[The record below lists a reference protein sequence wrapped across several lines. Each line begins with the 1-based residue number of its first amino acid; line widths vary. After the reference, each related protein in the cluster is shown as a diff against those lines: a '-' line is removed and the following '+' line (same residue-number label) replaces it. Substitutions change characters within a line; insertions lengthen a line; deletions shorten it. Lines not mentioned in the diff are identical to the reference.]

1 MRVFVTGATGF
12 VGSAVVQ
19 DLLKHGHTVVGLS
32 RSEENAAKLKAAGAE
47 ALPGDLTDL
56 ESLKKGAAESDG
68 VIHCG
73 FIHDFQ
79 RFAEVCAVD
88 AAAIKAMGDA
98 LAGTDKPL
106 IVSSG
111 VAIIAPGKLAT
122 EDMKAPELP
131 NFPRVSEKVAFEQI
145 EKGVRA
151 MAVRLPPTTHGD
163 GDHGF
168 MTILIGVAKEKGYAA
183 YVGDGANVWPAT
195 HRFDAASVYRLAL
208 EKGKAGASYHAIAE
222 QGVTFKEI
230 EGMIGRKLGLPVKSI
245 TAEEAA
251 GYYGWFAHFATL
263 SAPSSSEK
271 TQAELGW
278 TFSEIE
284 LLPDMDAHYFGA

>member
-1 MRVFVTGATGF
+1 MRVFITGATGF

-32 RSEENAAKLKAAGAE
+32 RSEGNAAKLKAAGAE
-47 ALPGDLTDL
+47 VLPGDLTDL

-79 RFAEVCAVD
+79 RFAEVCAID
-88 AAAIKAMGDA
+88 AEAIKTMGDA
-98 LAGTDKPL
+98 LAGTNKPL

-111 VAIIAPGKLAT
+111 VAIISPGKLAT
-122 EDMKAPELP
+122 EDMKSPEVP
-131 NFPRVSEKVAFEQI
+131 GFPRVSEKVAFEQI

-183 YVGDGANVWPAT
+183 YVGEGSNVWPAT
-195 HRFDAASVYRLAL
+195 HRFDAAQVYRLAL
-208 EKGKAGASYHAIAE
+208 EKGKAGMSYHAIAE

-230 EGMIGRKLGLPVKSI
+230 ESMIGKKLGLPVKSI
-245 TAEEAA
+245 AAEEAM
-251 GYYGWFAHFATL
+251 GYYGWFGHFATL
-263 SAPSSSEK
+263 DAPSSSEK
-271 TQAELGW
+271 TQSELGW
-278 TFSEIE
+278 TYSEIK

>member
-12 VGSAVVQ
+12 VGSAVVE

-79 RFAEVCAVD
+79 RFAEVCAID
-88 AAAIKAMGDA
+88 AEAIKTMGDA
-98 LAGTDKPL
+98 LAGADKPL

-111 VAIIAPGKLAT
+111 VAIISPGKLAT
-122 EDMKAPELP
+122 EDMQAPMLP
-131 NFPRVSEKVAFEQI
+131 NFPRVSEKVAFEQMT
-145 EKGVRA
+145 KGVRA
-151 MAVRLPPTTHGD
+151 MAVRLPPTTHGE

-168 MTILIGVAKEKGYAA
+168 MTILINTARAKGQAA
-183 YVGDGANVWPAT
+183 YLGEGSNVWPAT
-195 HRFDAASVYRLAL
+195 HRTDAAMVYRLAL
-208 EKGKAGASYHAIAE
+208 EKGEAGVSYHAIAE
-222 QGVTFKEI
+222 QGVPFKEI
-230 EGMIGRKLGLPVKSI
+230 EGIIGRKLGLPVVSK
-245 TAEEAA
+245 TEEEAA
-251 GYYGWFAHFATL
+251 EYFGWFGHFATL
-263 SAPSSSEK
+263 DAPASGAWTQEK
-271 TQAELGW
+271 LGW
-278 TFSEIE
+278 KPTGVG
-284 LLPDMDAHYFGA
+284 LLADMDAHYFSV

>member
-47 ALPGDLTDL
+47 VLPGDLADL

-79 RFAEVCAVD
+79 RFPEVCAVD
-88 AAAIKAMGDA
+88 AAAITAMGDA
-98 LAGTDKPL
+98 MAGTDKPL
-106 IVSSG
+106 VVSSG
-111 VAIIAPGKLAT
+111 VAIIAPGRLAT
-122 EDMKAPELP
+122 EEMKAPELP
-131 NFPRVSEKVAFEQI
+131 NFPRVSEKVAFAQI

-151 MAVRLPPTTHGD
+151 MAVRLPPTTHGK

-168 MTILIGVAKEKGYAA
+168 MEILINTAKAKGKAA
-183 YVGDGANVWPAT
+183 YVGEGANVWPAT
-195 HRFDAASVYRLAL
+195 HRFDAAQVYRLAL

-230 EGMIGRKLGLPVKSI
+230 ESMIGKKLGLPVESI
-245 TAEEAA
+245 PAEQAA
-251 GYYGWFAHFATL
+251 EYYGWFGHFAAL
-263 SAPSSSEK
+263 SAPSSSEW
-271 TQAELGW
+271 TRAELGW
-278 TFSEIE
+278 TPTEIE
-284 LLPDMDAHYFGA
+284 LLPDMDAHYFG